1 MTPTAIL
8 RLAAKTLFCIK
19 QLKLMKKILN
29 SIVILGVIL
38 LPFISSAQDKPVIN
52 ATVSGKVLDAITN
65 EALIGA
71 TVSIKGT
78 TNGASTDANGE
89 FALITGQKLPF
100 TVIVSYVGYVKREI
114 IINESKVEIKLE
126 QDVNKLA
133 DVVVSSRRRQEAVQD
148 IPIPISVIRGTTAED
163 AGAFNVNRLKE
174 LVPTVQLYASNA
186 RNTTLNIRGL
196 GSTFGLT
203 NDGIDP
209 GVGFYVDG
217 VYYARPA
224 ATALDFVDIDRVEVL
239 RGPQGTLFGKNTTA
253 GAFNITT
260 REASFDPSASF
271 ELSYGNYGYI
281 QAKGSLSGRLTK
293 KMAARISFSGT
304 QRDGLLYNV
313 KTQQNMNDI
322 NNLGIRGQLL
332 YTPTDKIKITF
343 IADATDQKPTGY
355 GWPVAGVVTTKRA
368 AYRQFNTIIK
378 DLNYTLPYSSPFER
392 IVDLD
397 TPSKA
402 DNQLGGASVNA
413 DIKIGNGTLTST
425 SAWRYWKWVPLNDRD
440 YTGLPIFTISSGNSK
455 HEQWSQE
462 IRYSGKVSSKVSG
475 VVGLFGLWQDLN
487 SDPVQ
492 TEEAGS
498 AQWRFAQ
505 SSTSALWKTLGLFDN
520 FGIRTTNRIQSTS
533 LAAFSQ
539 ADWAIT
545 EKIHVLPGVRYNY
558 DKKTANYKRET
569 YGGLQTTDAAL
580 IALKNSVYS
589 NQSFNTEATNGNFSG
604 QLTLQYKANKNI
616 NSYAT
621 YAVSYK
627 PVGINIGGLPTANG
641 QVLIDLAKVKPEF
654 VKHIEVGVKTKP
666 TSNSILNIVIF
677 DDEIKDYQT
686 QVQTPEPGVNRGY
699 LANAEKV
706 RVRGVE
712 VDGNVRINNHF
723 TFNGAVAYT
732 DGKYVSFSNAPVPLE
747 EVGGTQAF
755 KDVSGGR
762 LPGISKWSG
771 SFGIEATTK
780 GSLLD
785 LKGNYFVAVD
795 VYFRS
800 EFSSSPSPS
809 QFLNIDGYSLLN
821 SRVGFRASNGLS
833 LFVWGRNLTNKDY
846 FEQLLA
852 APGSAGQY
860 AGILGDPRTY
870 GTTLRYS
877 F

>member
-1 MTPTAIL
+1 MRQSTQLKMKQVLQSAIL
-8 RLAAKTLFCIK
+8 IG
-19 QLKLMKKILN
+19 IL
-29 SIVILGVIL
+29 VLPL
-38 LPFISSAQDKPVIN
+38 LVSAQEKPIIN
-52 ATVSGKVLDAITN
+52 ATVSGVVLDAATN
-65 EALIGA
+65 EKLIGA
-71 TVSIKGT
+71 TVQIKGT
-78 TNGASTDANGE
+78 TNGAATDANGE

-100 TVIVSYVGYVKREI
+100 TVIVSFVGYLKKEI
-114 IINESKVEIKLE
+114 VINQSKVEIKLE
-126 QDVNKLA
+126 ADVNKLE

-148 IPIPISVIRGTTAED
+148 IPIPISVIRGATAED

-239 RGPQGTLFGKNTTA
+239 RGPQGTLFGKNTAA

-260 REASFDPSASF
+260 REASFTPSGSF

-281 QAKGSLSGRLTK
+281 QAKGSLSGPLSK
-293 KMAARISFSGT
+293 KLAARISFSGT

-313 KTQQNMNDI
+313 KTQQHMNDI
-322 NNLGIRGQLL
+322 NNLGWRGQLL
-332 YTPTDKIKITF
+332 YTPTDKVKITF
-343 IADATDQKPTGY
+343 IADVTDQKPNGY

-368 AYRQFNTIIK
+368 AYRQFNAIIA
-378 DLNYTLPYSSPFER
+378 DLNYKLPYSSPFER

-402 DNQLGGASVNA
+402 DNKLGGASLNA

-425 SAWRYWKWVPLNDRD
+425 TAWRFWKWVPLNDRD

-462 IRYSGKVSSKVSG
+462 IRYSGKLSSKVSG
-475 VVGLFGLWQDLN
+475 VVGVFGLWQDLN

-505 SSTSALWKTLGLFDN
+505 SSTSALWKTPGLFDN
-520 FGIRTTNRIQSTS
+520 FGIRTTNRIQSAS

-539 ADWAIT
+539 IDWAIS
-545 EKIHVLPGVRYNY
+545 EKLHVLPGIRYNY

-580 IALKNSVYS
+580 IALKNGVYT
-589 NQSFNTEATNGNFSG
+589 NQAFDTEATNGNFSG
-604 QLTLQYKANKNI
+604 QLTLQYKVNKNV
-616 NSYAT
+616 NGFAT

-654 VKHIEVGVKTKP
+654 VKHIEVGIKTKP
-666 TSNSILNIVIF
+666 SSNSILNLVIF
-677 DDEIKDYQT
+677 DDEIRDYQT

-712 VDGNVRINNHF
+712 VDGNIRVNNHF

-732 DGKYVSFSNAPVPLE
+732 DGKYVSFVNAPVPLE
-747 EVGGTQAF
+747 EVGSAQAF
-755 KDVSGGR
+755 KDVSGGA
-762 LPGISKWSG
+762 LPGISKWTG
-771 SFGIEATTK
+771 SFGGEVTGK
-780 GSLLD
+780 GSLLG
-785 LKGNYFVAVD
+785 LKGNYFAALD

-800 EFSSSPSPS
+800 SFSSSPSPS
-809 QFLNIDGYSLLN
+809 QYLNIDGYSLLN
-821 SRVGFRASNGLS
+821 ARAGFRASNGIS
-833 LFVWGRNLTNKDY
+833 LLVWSRNLGNKDY

-870 GTTLRYS
+870 GVTLRYT